1 MTSASEPRRRG
12 EVRTRELLEVTID
25 LAADVGYRGLT
36 VEKIAREAGVG
47 KHTIYRRW
55 SSLSELLLDAL
66 SHVWVTDLD
75 YHDTGSIRGDLHE
88 QFLRSTSALSSP
100 PLGPIFRAVIT
111 EAQSDE
117 KVRDAIHTR
126 FMANIEKSTLELI
139 RLAQRR
145 GQLKEDVDLEYP
157 AEVLSGTLTYRWL
170 LSTRPVDERVIDGL
184 IDFFLDAYG
193 EPEAGEE

>member
-1 MTSASEPRRRG
+1 
-12 EVRTRELLEVTID
+12 
-25 LAADVGYRGLT
+25 
-36 VEKIAREAGVG
+36 
-47 KHTIYRRW
+47 
-55 SSLSELLLDAL
+55 
-66 SHVWVTDLD
+66 
-75 YHDTGSIRGDLHE
+75 
-88 QFLRSTSALSSP
+88 LSSP